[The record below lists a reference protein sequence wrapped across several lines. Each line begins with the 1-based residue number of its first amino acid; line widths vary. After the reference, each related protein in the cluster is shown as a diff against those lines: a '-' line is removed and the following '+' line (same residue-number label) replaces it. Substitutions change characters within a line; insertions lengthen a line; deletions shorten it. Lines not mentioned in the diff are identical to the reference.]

1 MERDDATVETIR
13 HLQGLR
19 HRAMLDAD
27 PSALDLL
34 LDESLSYT
42 HSDASRDDKAS
53 YLAKVRNGDMRYTGL
68 TTSEDEVRVLAPDC
82 VCVLGRMKLSGD
94 LFGVAKQV
102 DNRFAAVWIRRGGKW
117 RLAVFQPTPVPPS
130 FRASDAGQGDL

>member
-1 MERDDATVETIR
+1 MDQDQATVGTIR

-27 PSALDLL
+27 SSALDLL

-42 HSDASRDDKAS
+42 HSDASRDDKAG

-68 TTSEDEVRVLAPDC
+68 TTSEEEVRMLGPDC
-82 VCVLGRMKLSGD
+82 ACVLGRMKLSGD
-94 LFGVAKQV
+94 LFGVAKRL
-102 DNRFAAVWIRRGGKW
+102 DNRFAAVWIRRSGTW
-117 RLAVFQPTPVPPS
+117 RLAVFQATPVAFDIS
-130 FRASDAGQGDL
+130 SKQKDDL